1 MKRQPSK
8 HAATKFVEEDNCV
21 ASSRVRDL
29 QSSSDDESDR
39 DSDIEF
45 VESNENS
52 PSPTT
57 TSHKSPNGSTKSNLP
72 GKIVARRQ
80 STRIREQQ
88 HQQRRVSVADE
99 DEDLE
104 PVPKKPKLL
113 GKSNQK
119 NPVNAPPKPKAKGS
133 AKAASTN
140 SQQSKKSAPP
150 KQKRTT
156 NPKNASAQAGAG
168 TSKQTKPHAVDH
180 GIKPRCELTKFI
192 LEQFTHFRKD
202 AQFKNRYTALCLL
215 CIEHNRGDRDLVQPT
230 HFVRGNSSNLKSH

>member
-1 MKRQPSK
+1 MRQPNSLRK
-8 HAATKFVEEDNCV
+8 TTALQALEFEICNLQAMMSRIVEN
-21 ASSRVRDL
+21 
-29 QSSSDDESDR
+29 
-39 DSDIEF
+39 
-45 VESNENS
+45 NENS

-57 TSHKSPNGSTKSNLP
+57 TSHKSPNGSTTSNLP
-72 GKIVARRQ
+72 GKIVVRRK

-88 HQQRRVSVADE
+88 QQQRRVSVADE
-99 DEDLE
+99 DLE
-104 PVPKKPKLL
+104 PVSKKPKLS
-113 GKSNQK
+113 GKSKQK
-119 NPVNAPPKPKAKGS
+119 TPVNAPPKPKAKGS

-140 SQQSKKSAPP
+140 SPQSKKSTPL

-168 TSKQTKPHAVDH
+168 TSKRQKPHAVDH

-215 CIEHNRGDRDLVQPT
+215 CIEHNGGDRDLVQPT
-230 HFVRGNSSNLKSH
+230 HFVRGNSSNLKSHLNRVITV